1 MRPNRDRDRYWERAG
16 QLLAIFLPV
25 SSNNPRSLRE
35 G

>member
-25 SSNNPRSLRE
+25 SSNNLRSLRE